1 MQPILLPLIK
11 LLIKREYC
19 FVLFFLSLTALTSYA
34 QEDSL
39 MNALEAEQVKVPEKV
54 TGAFKSTRVI
64 NNHSMEMLAPGNL
77 DVRILHRFGYINNGI
92 SELFGLDDA
101 SMRMGFD
108 YGLTKDLNIGVGRS
122 TFRKE
127 LDAFVKYRIWQQT
140 TGTKNIPFSVILLQ
154 GISTWTEKSFTG
166 KVSVE
171 DRTAYY
177 TQLIIGR
184 KFSDKFSLQLMP
196 TYLHRN
202 MAFETGYNKA
212 NIALGIGS
220 RMKISKRMA
229 LTLDYTHSFT
239 DLPDNYY
246 NALSFGID
254 IETGGHVF
262 QMHFSNASGMNER
275 AFITETT
282 GDFFNGD
289 IRFGFNLSRVFSLK
303 KKKNSAF

>member
-1 MQPILLPLIK
+1 MK
-11 LLIKREYC
+11 
-19 FVLFFLSLTALTSYA
+19 VFFLILFLGCVSIPALYA
-34 QEDSL
+34 QDDSL
-39 MNALEAEQVKVPEKV
+39 MVALEKEQVPATEKV

-64 NNHSMEMLAPGNL
+64 NNHSVEMLATGNL
-77 DVRILHRFGYINNGI
+77 DVRILHRFGYLNNGI
-92 SELFGLDDA
+92 KEFFGLDDA

-108 YGLTKDLNIGVGRS
+108 YGLTNGLNIGIGRS

-127 LDAFVKYRIWQQT
+127 LDGFIKYRIFHQT
-140 TGTKNIPFSVILLQ
+140 RGIKNFPFSVILLQ

-166 KVSVE
+166 KVSAE

-184 KFSDKFSLQLMP
+184 KFSDKFSLQLTP

-212 NIALGIGS
+212 NFVLGIGS
-220 RMKISKRMA
+220 RMKVNKRMA

-246 NALSFGID
+246 NALSLGID

-262 QMHFSNASGMNER
+262 QMHFSNSTGMNER
-275 AFITETT
+275 AYITETT
-282 GDFFNGD
+282 GNFLKGD
-289 IRFGFNLSRVFSLK
+289 IRFGFNLSRIFVVK
-303 KKKNSAF
+303 KKASIRL

>member
-1 MQPILLPLIK
+1 MRQILLLTTR
-11 LLIKREYC
+11 LFMKR
-19 FVLFFLSLTALTSYA
+19 FLFLGLFLCSASALTLHA

-39 MNALEAEQVKVPEKV
+39 MTALENEQEKRVEKV

-64 NNHSMEMLAPGNL
+64 NNHSMEMLAAGNL
-77 DVRILHRFGYINNGI
+77 DVRILHRFGYVNDGI
-92 SELFGLDDA
+92 DEFFGLDDA

-108 YGLTKDLNIGVGRS
+108 YALSNDLNIGIGRS

-127 LDAFVKYRIWQQT
+127 LDGFIKYRLLQQS
-140 TGTKNIPFSVILLQ
+140 TGLRNIPLSIILLQ
-154 GISTWTEKSFTG
+154 GVSTWTEKSFTG
-166 KVSVE
+166 KVSTE
-171 DRTAYY
+171 NRTAYY

-184 KFSDKFSLQLMP
+184 KFSDKFSLQLSP

-202 MAFETGYNKA
+202 MAFETGYRKA
-212 NIALGIGS
+212 NLALGVGS

-239 DLPDNYY
+239 DLPENYY
-246 NALSFGID
+246 NALSLGID

-303 KKKNSAF
+303 KKRRVAP

>member
-1 MQPILLPLIK
+1 MQPTLLPTIK
-11 LLIKREYC
+11 LFIKRKC
-19 FVLFFLSLTALTSYA
+19 FFVLCFLSVTALTSYA
-34 QEDSL
+34 QDDSL
-39 MNALEAEQVKVPEKV
+39 MNALETEQAKVVERV

-92 SELFGLDDA
+92 DEFFGLDDA
-101 SMRMGFD
+101 AMRMGFD
-108 YGLTKDLNIGVGRS
+108 YGITKDLNIGVGRS

-127 LDAFVKYRIWQQT
+127 LDAFLKYRIWQQS
-140 TGTKNIPFSVILLQ
+140 TGIKNIPFSVILLQ

-171 DRTAYY
+171 NRTAYY

-212 NIALGIGS
+212 NIALGLGS
-220 RMKISKRMA
+220 RIKVSKRMA

-246 NALSFGID
+246 NALSLGID

-282 GDFFNGD
+282 GDFFKGD

-303 KKKNSAF
+303 KKRSTKL